1 MTATEN
7 VHRPAWKDEQISRIK
22 QDIKTH
28 DVVAVVSIQGIPAR
42 QFQDMRSELKDVANI
57 KVVRNTLI
65 YRALEQSGE
74 STLKLFEKVEGQTA
88 LIFTN
93 LNPFKLFKL
102 LENSKTPA
110 PAKAGENAPRDIIV
124 EKGPTSFRPG
134 PIVGDLQNAG
144 PAKAGENAPRD
155 IIVEKGP
162 TSFRPGPIV
171 GDLQNAGIPAAI
183 EKGKIVIRE
192 TKTVVKTGEPISA
205 RLADVLQRLE
215 IYPMEVG
222 LYLRAAYDGNIIY
235 TSKDL
240 KIDEATYFDQFV
252 SAVSNALNLSI
263 NAEYPTTQTI
273 TTLLQKGS
281 IEGITLALEAEIFEP
296 EVLEILLLRA
306 KNAAM
311 WLVNKLPNDA
321 LDDDLIALK
330 GTATTVPQSDEVER
344 TEEEKQTEGEE
355 EETSEAKDAESGMA
369 GLGALFE

>member
-22 QDIKTH
+22 QDVKTH
-28 DVVAVVSIQGIPAR
+28 EVVAVVSIQGIPAR
-42 QFQDMRSELKDVANI
+42 QFQNMRSELKDVAKI
-57 KVVRNTLI
+57 QVARNTLI
-65 YRALEQSGE
+65 YRAFEQSGE
-74 STLKLFEKVEGQTA
+74 LTFKLFENVEGQTA

-110 PAKAGENAPRDIIV
+110 PAKAGQNAP
-124 EKGPTSFRPG
+124 
-134 PIVGDLQNAG
+134 Q
-144 PAKAGENAPRD
+144 D

-281 IEGITLALEAEIFEP
+281 VEGITLALEAEIFEP
-296 EVLEILLLRA
+296 EALEILLLRA
-306 KNAAM
+306 QNAAM
-311 WLVNKLPNDA
+311 WLVNELPNDA
-321 LDDDLIALK
+321 LDDELIALK
-330 GTATTVPQSDEVER
+330 GAAVTVPQSDKVER
-344 TEEEKQTEGEE
+344 AEEEKQTEEEE
-355 EETSEAKDAESGMA
+355 EETNEAKDAESGMA

>member
-7 VHRPAWKDEQISRIK
+7 VNRPAWKGEQVSRIEA
-22 QDIKTH
+22 DIKTY

-42 QFQDMRSELKDVANI
+42 QFQDMRSELKDVAKI
-57 KVVRNTLI
+57 QVARNTLI

-74 STLKLFEKVEGQTA
+74 STLKLFENVEGQTA

-110 PAKAGENAPRDIIV
+110 PAKAGEKAPRDI
-124 EKGPTSFRPG
+124 K
-134 PIVGDLQNAG
+134 
-144 PAKAGENAPRD
+144 
-155 IIVEKGP
+155 VEKGP

-192 TKTVVKTGEPISA
+192 TKTVAKTGEPISA

-222 LYLRAAYDGNIIY
+222 LYLRAAFDGEIIY

-240 KIDEATYFDQFV
+240 EIDEQAYFNQLL
-252 SAVSNALNLSI
+252 SAISNALNLSI
-263 NAEYPTTQTI
+263 NIEYPTTLTI
-273 TTLLQKGS
+273 ATLLQKGS
-281 IEGITLALEAEIFEP
+281 VEGMTLALEAEIFEP

-311 WLVNKLPNDA
+311 WLVHELPNDA

-330 GTATTVPQSDEVER
+330 RNVITVPQSDGVVR
-344 TEEEKQTEGEE
+344 TEEKKQKEE
-355 EETSEAKDAESGMA
+355 DEETSEAKDAESGMA